1 MNTNSKT
8 KKLNKF
14 NVSPLVAAVAILE
27 VIILICVSTY
37 AWFIFAEN
45 NRVHTDYISVEPDS
59 GLEIDFSQADTQDYV
74 NIWNYLEEFT
84 FEPVTSIDGRNIYIP
99 TTGTFNSTDTTNMIF
114 REATVNDMNSKYI
127 CIDFSLSNN
136 SAADMPVFLSSASSF
151 KFNNST
157 AGKALRLAFYQNDGS
172 KGDVKSTLLNQDNGD
187 QDKTTVYFYNTL
199 GWEQPYAHIWKDNED
214 DTNDEAL
221 EEWPGTPMTKISGNI
236 YYCTFDNMY
245 DSVIFNDGSGNSN
258 APQTED
264 ISPTAGKA
272 VQDGFIYTLG
282 APVTETSN
290 EYTYSA
296 VDYTGIV
303 STGTYPVIS
312 PGVSTGFQRPYAPVV
327 ELDSNTGNATSI
339 VPAFASS
346 IDDYN
351 YGSSKELFEIKA
363 GQTLSLSMIVWL
375 EGTDP
380 DCSADIYAGKD
391 IDMNLVFATTD
402 SGEDI
407 YTFKFL
413 DKTKENWI
421 KSPIETVT
429 GVKFN
434 PVMQLYDA
442 DNDKGYLMKVADDN
456 KTWTCEAPQDL
467 INSNNIMFR
476 RVNPMNED
484 EVWNF
489 WDTYGFY
496 GMNAFDNGMVYYTA
510 FADGAPTNIEEANA
524 PLKSN
529 GGMWG
534 NHETKEIILYDGTK
548 DTWLNNDSAAL
559 TINYEYNG
567 QFLEYKASFGNGMY
581 YFVVPECICDATSTS
596 RPSVSFKRYYEF
608 NTKYAINAQEYQ
620 EDLKYDRTFDFGT
633 LGGMFA
639 EINQNP
645 SGDYVNIWGSDLLYI
660 QSASVVN
667 SKFDSGVWQVKFYS
681 KPNGDETSGT
691 HKYVYL
697 YKNNYYSDG
706 MNGYGYP
713 CVVPSDKTYYSFKVE
728 RCNPEKT
735 TERWNTTDVI
745 DINYDDRTT
754 VVKMYNNTVE
764 KNICKITHLEHT
776 IYFQMSADYCSQT
789 TVPELYAWTEGTENR
804 NAAWPGVSMEYV
816 STVGSG
822 SLNKYK
828 VTVDV
833 TNNNQAIFSIERPA
847 IYIDT
852 NNNNI
857 AWNSGGAWFAAYFWN
872 TSNSKNYWVR
882 GTAISDDKY
891 EFIIP
896 PGTWHKVLFC
906 RMNPNNS
913 EFIFNNG
920 RTDDDRPVW
929 NQSQDLDLA
938 TANHIA
944 KVENWN
950 SFGSW
955 QSYSPSTESRIQ
967 SYNNQCFLGG
977 SGDKNGMIVQGNV
990 SGNTINIEKL
1000 QNSDKTSVLVEN
1012 GEDPALSLKYEF
1024 HNDTTKFI

>member
-199 GWEQPYAHIWKDNED
+199 GWEQPYAHIWKDDVD
-214 DTNDEAL
+214 DTKDEAL
-221 EEWPGTPMTKISGNI
+221 DEWPGTPMTKISGNI

-264 ISPTAGKA
+264 ISPTAGNA

-351 YGSSKELFEIKA
+351 FGSSKELFEIKA

-402 SGEDI
+402 SGEDM
-407 YTFKFL
+407 YTYKFL

-442 DNDKGYLMKVADDN
+442 DNDKGYLMHVADDK
-456 KTWTCEAPQDL
+456 KTWTCEAPEDL

-596 RPSVSFKRYYEF
+596 RPSVSFKRYYNF

-620 EDLKYDRTFDFGT
+620 EDLMYDRTFDFGT

-681 KPNGDETSGT
+681 NPNGDETSGT

-745 DINYDDRTT
+745 DINYDDSTT

-776 IYFQMSADYCSQT
+776 IYFQMSNSYCSET
-789 TVPELYAWTEGTENR
+789 NPPALYAWTDGGSNNGE
-804 NAAWPGVSMEYV
+804 WPGVDMTWTWSN
-816 STVGSG
+816 S
-822 SLNKYK
+822 SLNKFK
-828 VTVDV
+828 ATVNITDHN
-833 TNNNQAIFSIERPA
+833 TAIFSVARPT
-847 IYIDT
+847 IFIDT
-852 NNNNI
+852 NNEGI
-857 AWNSGGAWFAAYFWN
+857 AWNSDSAWFAAYFWG
-872 TSNSKNYWVR
+872 SSGNYWVR
-882 GTAISDDKY
+882 GRQVKDDKY
-891 EFIIP
+891 GFTIP
-896 PGTWHKVLFC
+896 AGSWNGVKFC
-906 RMNPNNS
+906 RMNSATSDMN
-913 EFIFNNG
+913 FNNA
-920 RTDDDRPVW
+920 W
-929 NQSQDLDLA
+929 NEGNDMTIPSA
-938 TANHIA
+938 GSIA
-944 KVENWN
+944 YIKGWYEF
-950 SFGSW
+950 SSSW
-955 QSYSPSTESRIQ
+955 QTYADADKYSIRIQ
-967 SYNNQCFLGG
+967 TDNVAVGTSD
-977 SGDKNGMIVQGNV
+977 DKNGMIIQGTV
-990 SGNTINIEKL
+990 SGDKINYEKL
-1000 QNSDKTSVLVEN
+1000 KQDGSVMVED